1 VTQSDPE
8 SISCRFS
15 QNIER
20 VLDLVKTTES
30 KKILL
35 VEDDDNIR
43 LITRTSLEGL
53 TRWSVIEANSGQVAL
68 TLAGTELPDLI
79 LLDIMMPGM
88 DGPTTFT
95 RLKEDAETAAIPV
108 IFMTAKVQTQELEE
122 YIKLGAAGVI
132 TKPIDP
138 MLLPEQITGILE
150 AAGR

>member
-1 VTQSDPE
+1 
-8 SISCRFS
+8 
-15 QNIER
+15 
-20 VLDLVKTTES
+20 VLYLVKTTEA
-30 KKILL
+30 KKVLL

-53 TRWSVIEANSGQVAL
+53 TSWSVIEANSGQVAL
-68 TLAGTELPDLI
+68 TLAGAELPDLI

-88 DGPTTFT
+88 DGPTTFSH
-95 RLKEDAETAAIPV
+95 LKEKADTADIPV
-108 IFMTAKVQTQELEE
+108 IFMTAKVQTQELEG

-150 AAGR
+150 AAGC

>member
-1 VTQSDPE
+1 
-8 SISCRFS
+8 
-15 QNIER
+15 
-20 VLDLVKTTES
+20 VKTTES

-53 TRWSVIEANSGQVAL
+53 TSWKVVEANSGLVAL
-68 TLAGTELPDLI
+68 NLAGAEMPDLI

-88 DGPTTFT
+88 DGPTTFSHL
-95 RLKEDAETAAIPV
+95 RENQATAAIPV
-108 IFMTAKVQTQELEE
+108 IFMTAKVQTQEVEG

-150 AAGR
+150 AAGS

>member
-1 VTQSDPE
+1 M
-8 SISCRFS
+8 
-15 QNIER
+15 
-20 VLDLVKTTES
+20 KTTEL
-30 KKILL
+30 KKVLL

-43 LITRTSLEGL
+43 LIARTSLEGL
-53 TRWSVIEANSGQVAL
+53 TSWKVVEANSGLVAL
-68 TLAGTELPDLI
+68 NLATTELPDLI

-88 DGPTTFT
+88 DGPTTFNHL
-95 RLKEDAETAAIPV
+95 RDNAATAGIPV
-108 IFMTAKVQTQELEE
+108 IFMTAKVQTQEVEG

>member
-1 VTQSDPE
+1 
-8 SISCRFS
+8 
-15 QNIER
+15 
-20 VLDLVKTTES
+20 VKTTES

-53 TRWSVIEANSGQVAL
+53 TSWCVFEANSGRVAL
-68 TLAGTELPDLI
+68 TLAATELPDLI

-88 DGPTTFT
+88 DGPTTFSH
-95 RLKEDAETAAIPV
+95 LKENTDTAGIPV
-108 IFMTAKVQTQELEE
+108 IFMTAKVQTQELEG

-150 AAGR
+150 AAGY

>member
-1 VTQSDPE
+1 
-8 SISCRFS
+8 
-15 QNIER
+15 
-20 VLDLVKTTES
+20 LKTTDS

-53 TRWSVIEANSGQVAL
+53 TSWNVIEANSGQVAL
-68 TLAGTELPDLI
+68 NIAGKEMPDLI

-88 DGPTTFT
+88 DGPTTFGHL
-95 RLKEDAETAAIPV
+95 REDGQTAKIPV
-108 IFMTAKVQTQELEE
+108 IFMTAKVQTQEVEG

-150 AAGR
+150 AAGC

>member
-1 VTQSDPE
+1 
-8 SISCRFS
+8 
-15 QNIER
+15 
-20 VLDLVKTTES
+20 VKTSEA

-53 TRWSVIEANSGQVAL
+53 TSWKVIEANSGQVAL
-68 TLAGTELPDLI
+68 GVASKEMPDLI

-88 DGPTTFT
+88 DGPTTFGHL
-95 RLKEDAETAAIPV
+95 RQDDATAKIPV
-108 IFMTAKVQTQELEE
+108 IFMTAKVQTQEVEG

-138 MLLPEQITGILE
+138 MMLPDQITGILE
-150 AAGR
+150 AAGY

>member
-1 VTQSDPE
+1 M
-8 SISCRFS
+8 
-15 QNIER
+15 
-20 VLDLVKTTES
+20 KTSEA

-53 TRWSVIEANSGQVAL
+53 TSWKVIEANGGQVAL
-68 TLAGTELPDLI
+68 NIVADEMPDLI

-88 DGPTTFT
+88 DGPTTFGHL
-95 RLKEDAETAAIPV
+95 REDAATAKIPV
-108 IFMTAKVQTQELEE
+108 IFMTAKVQTQEVEG

-138 MLLPEQITGILE
+138 MMLPEQITGILE
-150 AAGR
+150 AAGY

>member
-1 VTQSDPE
+1 M
-8 SISCRFS
+8 
-15 QNIER
+15 
-20 VLDLVKTTES
+20 KTTES

-53 TRWSVIEANSGQVAL
+53 TSWKVVEANSGLVAL
-68 TLAGTELPDLI
+68 NLAGAEMPDLI

-88 DGPTTFT
+88 DGPTTFSHL
-95 RLKEDAETAAIPV
+95 RENQATAAIPV
-108 IFMTAKVQTQELEE
+108 IFMTAKVQTQEVEG

-150 AAGR
+150 AAGS

>member
-1 VTQSDPE
+1 MNTSE
-8 SISCRFS
+8 A
-15 QNIER
+15 
-20 VLDLVKTTES
+20 

-53 TRWSVIEANSGQVAL
+53 TSWKVIEANSGQVAL
-68 TLAGTELPDLI
+68 GIASKEMPDLI

-88 DGPTTFT
+88 DGPTTFGHL
-95 RLKEDAETAAIPV
+95 REDGATAKIPV
-108 IFMTAKVQTQELEE
+108 IFMTAKVQTQEVEG

-138 MLLPEQITGILE
+138 MMLPEQITGILE
-150 AAGR
+150 AAGY

>member
-1 VTQSDPE
+1 M
-8 SISCRFS
+8 
-15 QNIER
+15 
-20 VLDLVKTTES
+20 KTTEA

-53 TRWSVIEANSGQVAL
+53 TSWQVIEANSGQVAL
-68 TLAGTELPDLI
+68 NIAGTEMPDLI

-88 DGPTTFT
+88 DGPTTFGHL
-95 RLKEDAETAAIPV
+95 RQDDLTAKIPV
-108 IFMTAKVQTQELEE
+108 IFMTAKVQTQEVEG

-138 MLLPEQITGILE
+138 MLLPEQIAGILE
-150 AAGR
+150 AAGC

>member
-1 VTQSDPE
+1 
-8 SISCRFS
+8 
-15 QNIER
+15 
-20 VLDLVKTTES
+20 VKTTES

-53 TRWSVIEANSGQVAL
+53 TSWSVVEANSGQVAL
-68 TLAGTELPDLI
+68 NLAAMEMPDLI

-88 DGPTTFT
+88 DGPTTFSHL
-95 RLKEDAETAAIPV
+95 RENAATATIPV
-108 IFMTAKVQTQELEE
+108 IFMTAKVQTQEVEG

-150 AAGR
+150 AAGL

>member
-1 VTQSDPE
+1 
-8 SISCRFS
+8 
-15 QNIER
+15 
-20 VLDLVKTTES
+20 VKTTEE

-53 TRWSVIEANSGQVAL
+53 TSWKVIEANSGHVAL
-68 TLAGTELPDLI
+68 GLADAELPDLI

-88 DGPTTFT
+88 DGPTTFSH
-95 RLKEDAETAAIPV
+95 LKENASTGAIPV
-108 IFMTAKVQTQELEE
+108 IFMTAKVQTQEVEG

-138 MLLPEQITGILE
+138 MLLPEQITSILE
-150 AAGR
+150 VVGK

>member
-1 VTQSDPE
+1 M
-8 SISCRFS
+8 
-15 QNIER
+15 
-20 VLDLVKTTES
+20 
-30 KKILL
+30 LL

-53 TRWSVIEANSGQVAL
+53 TSWKVIEANSGQVAL
-68 TLAGTELPDLI
+68 NIAGQEMPDLI

-88 DGPTTFT
+88 DGPTTFGHL
-95 RLKEDAETAAIPV
+95 REDGQTANIPV
-108 IFMTAKVQTQELEE
+108 IFMTAKVQTQEVEG

-150 AAGR
+150 AAGC